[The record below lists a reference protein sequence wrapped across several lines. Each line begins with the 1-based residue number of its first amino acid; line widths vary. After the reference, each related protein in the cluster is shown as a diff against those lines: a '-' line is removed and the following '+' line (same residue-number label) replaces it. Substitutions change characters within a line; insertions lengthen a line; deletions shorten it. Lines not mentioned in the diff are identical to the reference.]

1 MTKTTLETGDW
12 HVEAIVKNSVKM
24 YRVLNRC
31 GLGIGDFADWHEA
44 TLAAAAP
51 GLLEAAQAGEYLG
64 DKLGTGI
71 ELPPAIIAAKLR
83 LIRAAIARAE
93 GQKAN

>member
-12 HVEAIVKNSVKM
+12 HVEAIVKNGVKM

-51 GLLEAAQAGEYLG
+51 GLLAALKALVVCPDYKDIRTHEI
-64 DKLGTGI
+64 T
-71 ELPPAIIAAKLR
+71 AA
-83 LIRAAIARAE
+83 RAAIASAE
-93 GQKAN
+93 EAQS